1 MVLKKKKNWQFTM
14 YFFSCQVFLRSFN
27 KENRIEYLFSYL
39 EIRKVVF
46 LEFYFCIKMK
56 MLINKE
62 NTCTKTFPLRC
73 VKLAD
78 GMKIWILDINGF
90 FMHNVHC

>member
-1 MVLKKKKNWQFTM
+1 
-14 YFFSCQVFLRSFN
+14 
-27 KENRIEYLFSYL
+27 
-39 EIRKVVF
+39 
-46 LEFYFCIKMK
+46 

-62 NTCTKTFPLRC
+62 NTGTKTFPLRC

-78 GMKIWILDINGF
+78 GMKIWILDLNGF